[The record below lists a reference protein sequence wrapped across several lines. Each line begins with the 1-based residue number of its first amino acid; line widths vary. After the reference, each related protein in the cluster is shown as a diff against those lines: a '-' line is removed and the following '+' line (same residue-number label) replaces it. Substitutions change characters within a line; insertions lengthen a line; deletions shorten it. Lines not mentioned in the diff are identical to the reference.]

1 MNSKKFSLFEDNGK
15 DRRIEYPELAKVKE
29 FEVLTSKE
37 VRLCW
42 LIGNRTSPIFNLKD
56 KVTKVRRAMDV
67 VYNES
72 QIQSNEV
79 LRKMYEY
86 KGGDKDIPFKIL
98 AGINK
103 MVNYNPENRLRAKL
117 TNQFIFDQM
126 VSMVGSVD
134 LSSITDIDEKKKYV
148 DLCLNVNKAMPEM
161 IRTLEDGFGVVLKVK
176 TEESRIKTDINK
188 LSI

>member
-1 MNSKKFSLFEDNGK
+1 
-15 DRRIEYPELAKVKE
+15 
-29 FEVLTSKE
+29 
-37 VRLCW
+37 
-42 LIGNRTSPIFNLKD
+42 
-56 KVTKVRRAMDV
+56 
-67 VYNES
+67 
-72 QIQSNEV
+72 
-79 LRKMYEY
+79 MYEY